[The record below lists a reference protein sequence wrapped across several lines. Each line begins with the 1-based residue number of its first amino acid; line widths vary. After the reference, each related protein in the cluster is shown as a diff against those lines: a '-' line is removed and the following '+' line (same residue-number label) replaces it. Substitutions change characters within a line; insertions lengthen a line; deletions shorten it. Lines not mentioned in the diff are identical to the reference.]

1 MVPFDPDFQLL
12 AVRIPNCDNPGP
24 QYSFE
29 VPMRYLGVDGVV
41 ALDFAFVGW
50 VCFKTHFQQFRA
62 FKRADQSSQYL
73 EEFFGGLT
81 QLDIYF

>member
-1 MVPFDPDFQLL
+1 MVPFYLNFQLL

-41 ALDFAFVGW
+41 ALDFTIVG
-50 VCFKTHFQQFRA
+50 
-62 FKRADQSSQYL
+62 
-73 EEFFGGLT
+73 
-81 QLDIYF
+81 

>member
-41 ALDFAFVGW
+41 ALDFAFVG
-50 VCFKTHFQQFRA
+50 
-62 FKRADQSSQYL
+62 
-73 EEFFGGLT
+73 
-81 QLDIYF
+81 